1 VAAGLHIQSSPF
13 GIWRLGIWKT
23 LGPISAALSG
33 RIAFDIV
40 TQGFYE
46 PTFVKS
52 VNLGVIS
59 GGLRREETKRT
70 RS

>member
-1 VAAGLHIQSSPF
+1 MVF
-13 GIWRLGIWKT
+13 GVERARSDA
-23 LGPISAALSG
+23 PSG
-33 RIAFDIV
+33 QGAFITQ

>member
-1 VAAGLHIQSSPF
+1 MSWRLPVQEKAGRPNVDRLPFCCPFRAGLVH
-13 GIWRLGIWKT
+13 R
-23 LGPISAALSG
+23 
-33 RIAFDIV
+33 R

>member
-1 VAAGLHIQSSPF
+1 MRTNALCKIGRPGVAGEVARPDSVAL
-13 GIWRLGIWKT
+13 LGHVPVQT
-23 LGPISAALSG
+23 GS
-33 RIAFDIV
+33 
-40 TQGFYE
+40 QGFYE

-59 GGLRREETKRT
+59 GGLTREETKRT

>member
-1 VAAGLHIQSSPF
+1 MVRPF
-13 GIWRLGIWKT
+13 GVTEFSVFRFQFSVFGS
-23 LGPISAALSG
+23 PRSG
-33 RIAFDIV
+33 REMLA
-40 TQGFYE
+40 QGFYE

-59 GGLRREETKRT
+59 GGLTREETKRT

>member
-1 VAAGLHIQSSPF
+1 MNNCETDIRATDEGVVWKNGALKFCCPF
-13 GIWRLGIWKT
+13 RAHRH
-23 LGPISAALSG
+23 SYH
-33 RIAFDIV
+33 

-59 GGLRREETKRT
+59 GGLTREETKRT